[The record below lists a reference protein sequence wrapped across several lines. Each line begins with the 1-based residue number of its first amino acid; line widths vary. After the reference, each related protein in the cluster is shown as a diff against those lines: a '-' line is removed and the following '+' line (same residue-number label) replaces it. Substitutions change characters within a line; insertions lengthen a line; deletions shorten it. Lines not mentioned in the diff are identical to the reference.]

1 MLKILR
7 VIEDRFEEFLCSC
20 MLGYIAITLNAE
32 VFFRYILNSP
42 SAYTDEVS
50 RTLMIFIVFIG
61 VPWAVKS
68 DRHVII
74 DILPTTASWAKKR
87 LVIEILSK
95 ILFIGFCV
103 AFIMASYRA
112 SLFHRMLGSTTEGLG
127 IPYWILFGMM
137 PLIFS
142 LTIVRLVQSIARSIR
157 KNRKNTSTYTENNT
171 AIEKEAHRG

>member
-32 VFFRYILNSP
+32 VFFRYVLNSP

-61 VPWAVKS
+61 VPWAVKN

-74 DILPTTASWAKKR
+74 DILPTTASWKHKR
-87 LVIEILSK
+87 LAITIVSK
-95 ILFIGFCV
+95 LLFIGFCL
-103 AFIMASYRA
+103 AFIIASYRA
-112 SLFHRMLGSTTEGLG
+112 SLFHHMLGSTTEGLG
-127 IPYWILFGMM
+127 IPYWILFGML

-142 LTIVRLVQSIARSIR
+142 LTIVRLVQSILRAIR
-157 KNRKNTSTYTENNT
+157 ENRESTSVDVNNT
-171 AIEKEAHRG
+171 AIAKEAHHG

>member
-1 MLKILR
+1 MLKIFR
-7 VIEDRFEEFLCSC
+7 VIENRFEEFLCSC

-32 VFFRYILNSP
+32 VFFRYVLNSP

-61 VPWAVKS
+61 VPWAVKN

-74 DILPTTASWAKKR
+74 DILPTTESWAKKR

-95 ILFIGFCV
+95 IIFIGFCI

-112 SLFHRMLGSTTEGLG
+112 SLFHHMLGSTTEGLG
-127 IPYWILFGMM
+127 LPYWILFGML

-142 LTIVRLVQSIARSIR
+142 LTILRLIQSISRSIR
-157 KNRKNTSTYTENNT
+157 RSRENTNIVAEINA
-171 AIEKEAHRG
+171 AIEKEARRG